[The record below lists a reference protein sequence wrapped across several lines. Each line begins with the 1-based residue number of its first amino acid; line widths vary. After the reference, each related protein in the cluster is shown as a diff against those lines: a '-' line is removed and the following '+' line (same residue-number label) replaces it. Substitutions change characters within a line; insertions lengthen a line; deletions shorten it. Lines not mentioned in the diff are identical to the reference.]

1 MLKKIALGALL
12 IGLVA
17 VLILGA
23 VNRTNAVGGEGA
35 GGTGHR
41 GQTTG
46 NVTADVVRSGSGV
59 QNNGGRWGQ
68 GGAAEQAQA
77 GRASPLSGV
86 PQADVQPAEWRTVE
100 GTVVSVAPDLV
111 EIRTAAGEVI
121 LFEGR
126 PLSYA
131 LEQGFAAQVGDAVS
145 LDGFDEDGEF
155 KLGRVTSNGAS
166 IVLRDADGRPGWAGR
181 GRQG

>member
-1 MLKKIALGALL
+1 MLKKIAMGALL

-23 VNRTNAVGGEGA
+23 VNRTDAVSGGNAGE
-35 GGTGHR
+35 TGRR
-41 GQTTG
+41 GQTTEVAAAG
-46 NVTADVVRSGSGV
+46 ETTDR
-59 QNNGGRWGQ
+59 GGRWGQ
-68 GGAAEQAQA
+68 GGSAGQVQA
-77 GRASPLSGV
+77 GQASPLSGV

-100 GTVVSVAPDLV
+100 GTVVSVAADLV

-121 LFEGR
+121 PFEGR

-131 LEQGFAAQVGDAVS
+131 LEQGFGLKVGDAVA

-155 KLGRVTSNGAS
+155 KLGRVTSSGAS
-166 IVLRDADGRPGWAGR
+166 IVLRDADGRPAWAGR